1 MLIINSKLIKETIMS
16 ILEEVKEKSVTKYL
30 KVKGSV
36 TENFEKQLDV
46 VCKHHGINQ
55 EEYIGKIIMNS
66 EIEKEYKK
74 ISPSNNN
81 QS

>member
-1 MLIINSKLIKETIMS
+1 MS
-16 ILEEVKEKSVTKYL
+16 ILEEVKEKNGTKYL

-36 TENFEKQLDV
+36 TENFEKQLDA

-74 ISPSNNN
+74 ISTSNNN